1 MKLEFEIGARRV
13 KGILLDGDDRL
24 VAGAG
29 LSGETRHVTANALC
43 ARSRRKEAFQP
54 EAAHAAIFVARPARW
69 RCLAAFAKE
78 ISQ

>member
-1 MKLEFEIGARRV
+1 MRLEFEIGARCV
-13 KGILLDGDDRL
+13 KGILLDSDDRL

-29 LSGETRHVTANALC
+29 LSGGTRRVIANALC
-43 ARSRRKEAFQP
+43 KHGRRREAFQP
-54 EAAHAAIFVARPARW
+54 EAAHAAIFVARPAGR